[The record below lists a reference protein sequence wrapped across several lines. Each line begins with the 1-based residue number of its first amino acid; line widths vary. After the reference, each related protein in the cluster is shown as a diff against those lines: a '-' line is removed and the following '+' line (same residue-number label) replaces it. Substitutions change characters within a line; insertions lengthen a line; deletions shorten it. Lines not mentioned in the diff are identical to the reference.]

1 MIYIYQNHF
10 YEMFLLNILRDSKIH
25 LIFAFIKRT
34 SIEHFLLLIR
44 SVTTSYRQ
52 LPADTVRKSKCLN
65 RAAKRTQNKLP
76 VIY

>member
-34 SIEHFLLLIR
+34 FKKHFQYFLHPSVLQAIIR
-44 SVTTSYRQ
+44 FLQ
-52 LPADTVRKSKCLN
+52 
-65 RAAKRTQNKLP
+65 AKQK
-76 VIY
+76 